1 MKFGVVI
8 FPGSNCEQD
17 CYYAIGSVLG
27 KPVEYIW
34 HQDTSVK
41 GFDAV
46 VLPGGFA
53 YGDYLRTGALAKFS
67 PVMKAVADFAKKGGL
82 VIGICNGFQILTEAG
97 LLPRALLRNVGLKY
111 LCKIEYLR
119 TESTDTPFTNLM
131 TKGQLLRIPIGH
143 GEGNFFADDDTLK
156 RIEDKDQVVFRYADA
171 HGRFTPEA
179 NPNGSL
185 NNIAGIVN
193 EQRNVL
199 GMMPHPD
206 RSYESILGSADGKLV
221 FESMVNVLVGNTRS

>member
-17 CYYAIGSVLG
+17 CFYAVQSVLG
-27 KPVEYIW
+27 KPAEYIW
-34 HQDTSVK
+34 HQEISVK

-46 VLPGGFA
+46 ILPGGFS

-67 PVMKAVADFAKKGGL
+67 PVMNAIADFAKKGGL
-82 VIGICNGFQILTEAG
+82 VFGICNGFQILTESG
-97 LLPRALLRNVGLKY
+97 LLPGALLRNVGLKY
-111 LCKIEYLR
+111 VCKFENLI
-119 TESTDTPFTNLM
+119 TENTDTPFTNLL
-131 TKGQLLRIPIGH
+131 TPGQRLLVPIGH
-143 GEGNFFADDDTLK
+143 GDGNFFADAETLK
-156 RIEDKDQVVFRYADA
+156 RIEDNGQVVFRYE
-171 HGRFTPEA
+171 T

-193 EQRNVL
+193 EGRNVL

-206 RSYESILGSADGKLV
+206 RSSEAILGSADGKLI
-221 FESMVNVLVGNTRS
+221 FESMVNALVTK

>member
-17 CYYAIGSVLG
+17 CYYAIQSVLG

-46 VLPGGFA
+46 ILPGGFS

-67 PVMKAVADFAKKGGL
+67 PVMHAIAEFAKKGGL
-82 VIGICNGFQILTEAG
+82 VFGICNGFQILTESG
-97 LLPRALLRNVGLKY
+97 LLPGALLRNVGLKY
-111 LCKIEYLR
+111 VCEFETLK
-119 TESTDTPFTNLM
+119 TENTDTPFTNLM
-131 TKGQLLRIPIGH
+131 EKGQLLRIPIGH
-143 GEGNFFADDDTLK
+143 GDGNFFADAGTMK
-156 RIEDKDQVVFRYADA
+156 RIEDNGQVLFRYANRA
-171 HGRFTPEA
+171 GEITREA

-206 RSYESILGSADGKLV
+206 RSSEAILGSADGKLI
-221 FESMVNVLVGNTRS
+221 FESMVNALVTK

>member
-1 MKFGVVI
+1 MKFGVVV

-17 CYYAIGSVLG
+17 CHYAIGLVLR
-27 KPVEYIW
+27 KPVDYIW
-34 HQDTSVK
+34 HQETSVK

-67 PVMKAVADFAKKGGL
+67 PVMKAIADFAKKGGL

-97 LLPRALLRNVGLKY
+97 LLPGALLRNIGLKY
-111 LCKIEYLR
+111 LCRFEYLR
-119 TESTDTPFTNLM
+119 TETTGTPFTNLM
-131 TKGQLLRIPIGH
+131 RKGQLLRIPIGH
-143 GEGNFFADDDTLK
+143 GEGNFFADGDTLK
-156 RIEDKDQVVFRYADA
+156 RIEDNDQVVFRYADA
-171 HGRFTPEA
+171 NSHVTPEA

-193 EQRNVL
+193 EARNVI

-206 RSYESILGSADGKLV
+206 RSYESILGSADGKLI
-221 FESMVNVLVGNTRS
+221 FESMVNALVTK